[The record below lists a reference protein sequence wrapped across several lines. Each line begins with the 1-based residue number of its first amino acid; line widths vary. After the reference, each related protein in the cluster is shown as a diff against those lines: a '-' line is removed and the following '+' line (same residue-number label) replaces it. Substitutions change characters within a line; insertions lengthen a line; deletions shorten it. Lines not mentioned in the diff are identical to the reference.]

1 MLRIIMSN
9 CEICGKKLNNLSRAI
24 IEGVMVD
31 VCGDCSKYGKVISI
45 RKPLMEPERIIPVK
59 IKEISEDVVSNYS
72 ELIKK
77 AREKK
82 GLKQDDLAKNI
93 AEKESTIHKIETGA
107 LKPSFNLARKLE
119 QFLGIKLIG
128 ISEEKR
134 EINLNLKD
142 NSLTI
147 GDLIKIRR

>member
-1 MLRIIMSN
+1 
-9 CEICGKKLNNLSRAI
+9 
-24 IEGVMVD
+24 
-31 VCGDCSKYGKVISI
+31 
-45 RKPLMEPERIIPVK
+45 MEPERIIPVK

-119 QFLGIKLIG
+119 LFLGIKLIG